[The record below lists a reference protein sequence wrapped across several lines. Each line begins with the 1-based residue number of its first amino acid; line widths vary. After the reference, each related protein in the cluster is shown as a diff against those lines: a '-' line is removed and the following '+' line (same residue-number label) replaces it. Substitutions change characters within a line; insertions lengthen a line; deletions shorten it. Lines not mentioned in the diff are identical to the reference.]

1 MPDEKKITVDVKV
14 NSDGQRQLDLYTK
27 AFVNFRNAIA
37 DMSKPLNTLSS
48 DLPKLTD
55 AIDKLNTQN
64 LKLADSGDKVANKI
78 PDMISAFLNWKD
90 ILDLIK
96 KGSELAEG
104 AFTLFEGALTGGLAI
119 LAVYGPEIINWAM
132 ALFKGKEAIDVATL
146 SLSNLNKGLASTDY
160 SHAIENVDMLRIK
173 VGLARKEMID
183 KSEVVKEYNSTI
195 GQTIGQV
202 KTLDEVETILK
213 NNSANYIKSM
223 MYKAAAMAAVKEA
236 AENQVLAAKERA
248 KSDEESSNYW
258 DSGLA
263 NSSDPKIKKIY
274 QKRAEKNRND
284 AAKPYEDKANELLAA
299 AADLETKWAKFD
311 QQSPINKI
319 KKQIEE
325 LKKQTDAGVIGSKT
339 FVNLQNLQKQLDQL
353 NGIET
358 DSDSNKNSSNY
369 GTSVKIHISEEE
381 HAKRRKKTAS
391 SRSTEM
397 LQAKAIDFTKQVE
410 LDKQNYDRELNLL
423 NEQLNK
429 KLISQEEYNKKSEQL
444 QEKLHLAIGDKIQFF
459 NKNDFTE
466 AQKQMQAVID
476 AHQHEDTM
484 AKDEKK
490 VDKAL
495 LPGQKLEAE
504 KQLIDDKYSYE
515 IKLAAGNANKI
526 KELEDQKQKDI
537 TALTQQYEQQR
548 KEFALQSAQ
557 QVADKAFSIIQNNI
571 KTQSDARIRGLEKD
585 KSAELSNKNLT
596 NTQKK
601 AIEDKYQKKEAAE
614 KVKAFKAEQKT
625 SILQAVINGA
635 LAITKATSQT
645 GILAPFVI
653 PGIIASTAIQVA
665 TIVAQKPPQYAKGGL
680 HYQSDGRGALLPGY
694 SRTDNTNAYLRSGEA
709 IVVSE
714 AMRNPWARNLVSAI
728 NVAHGGRDFSIP
740 NPSRGYAIGGIF
752 TDGGN
757 ANRYYNQPVN
767 DVKDL
772 ANTLA
777 YQMINNFPPVY
788 VDVKDINNQQ
798 NILAQTINRVNL

>member
-311 QQSPINKI
+311 Q
-319 KKQIEE
+319 
-325 LKKQTDAGVIGSKT
+325 
-339 FVNLQNLQKQLDQL
+339 L

-476 AHQHEDTM
+476 ARQHEDTM

-515 IKLAAGNANKI
+515 IKLAAGNADKI

-614 KVKAFKAEQKT
+614 KVKAFKAEQKA

-740 NPSRGYAIGGIF
+740 NPGRGYAIGGIF